1 MNAPYAGRYRPV
13 APLPMIGGVAR
24 ELAVDNVAD
33 HRVAAARIAAGERAA
48 AVGQALRGLPTHAS
62 LAPVLDVVQEADGV
76 VVLIEAH
83 ADGPLLSG
91 AVRMPRSSALLVAA
105 DIADALAALHAAG
118 VAHGGLSTDAVAL
131 DPSGRPLVMG
141 AGLAAAAALAAGRPL
156 PTIVADLHAL
166 GGLVHL
172 LVTGQPASR
181 PPVAPASLEPDVSPA
196 LNGLVLALLSE
207 DAHRPP
213 PPAGL
218 VAERLRQLAG
228 VPLPEA
234 LAAPEP
240 PRPAAP
246 TAPRRGIS
254 DAALAAIA
262 GGIALLAII
271 LAVAATAGTDLAE
284 EQETDTGIPTF
295 TLPEPDTLTLTMTD
309 EQLPLPDVLPTEPD
323 TLYTDTTV
331 YTDTFEVFTDEMTTA
346 TLPPATTD
354 AGLTDDG
361 AATDI
366 VTITG

>member
-13 APLPMIGGVAR
+13 APLPAIGGVAR

-33 HRVAAARIAAGERAA
+33 HRVAAARIVAGERATSVA
-48 AVGQALRGLPTHAS
+48 QALRGLPSHAS
-62 LAPVLDVVQEADGV
+62 LAPVLEVVQEPDGV

-105 DIADALAALHAAG
+105 DVADALAALHAAG
-118 VAHGGLSTDAVAL
+118 LAHGGLATDAVVL

-141 AGLAAAAALAAGRPL
+141 AGLAVAAAVAAGQPL
-156 PTIVADLHAL
+156 PTVVGDLHAL

-172 LVTGQPASR
+172 LVTGQPPST
-181 PPVAPASLEPDVSPA
+181 PPVAPAALQPDLPPA
-196 LNGLVLALLSE
+196 LNGLVLALLSD

-213 PPAGL
+213 PPAAL

-228 VPLPEA
+228 VPLPAA
-234 LAAPEP
+234 LAPPEP

-254 DAALAAIA
+254 DAGLAAIA
-262 GGIALLAII
+262 GGIALLAIL
-271 LAVAATAGTDLAE
+271 LAVAATTGTDLADE
-284 EQETDTGIPTF
+284 DEQETGIPTF

-309 EQLPLPDVLPTEPD
+309 EQLPLPDVLPTE
-323 TLYTDTTV
+323 TVLTDTVFTE
-331 YTDTFEVFTDEMTTA
+331 TFEVFTDETFTETFPTA
-346 TLPPATTD
+346 PATTD